1 MRLRTP
7 LCTLVCSLLLLS
19 GCTVWRERP
28 VVNSWKETT
37 GGESLER
44 SFWKDVQARNW
55 KELDRHIAGNY
66 ISITPNGQRNR
77 TDALDRL
84 HQFQLDDYSLGDFQ
98 VELNANTL
106 VVTYTMTAKGT
117 VAGQPF
123 PSLPVRM
130 MSVWQHQ
137 KAGWMKIAHTVTQEN
152 AH

>member
-1 MRLRTP
+1 MHCLARAP
-7 LCTLVCSLLLLS
+7 S
-19 GCTVWRERP
+19 GQL
-28 VVNSWKETT
+28 
-37 GGESLER
+37 LER
-44 SFWKDVQARNW
+44 GHGRRESRTQFLEGRSGENW

-66 ISITPNGQRNR
+66 ISITPSGQRNR

-84 HQFQLDDYSLGDFQ
+84 HQIQLDDYSVGDFQ

-106 VVTYTMTAKGT
+106 VVTYTMTAKGK

-152 AH
+152 TQ